1 MLPTSSTFTP
11 ALRRISPSI
20 PTVVVLP
27 FVPVT
32 VNHGRPAVRP
42 LLLETQA
49 SFHLSPQVDTRHPH
63 RHGIPGVV
71 RGHARRHDDEVGARL
86 DDRVDEGVR
95 ILLNTDLNLSDII
108 EEQRL
113 STARIKRAHLPVA
126 GEQRA
131 RRTLTRLTPTNNS
144 SETTHRRDTHSA

>member
-1 MLPTSSTFTP
+1 M
-11 ALRRISPSI
+11 
-20 PTVVVLP
+20 
-27 FVPVT
+27 
-32 VNHGRPAVRP
+32 RP
-42 LLLETQA
+42 LLLETPGE
-49 SFHLSPQVDTRHPH
+49 FHLSPQVDTGILTGVEH
-63 RHGIPGVV
+63 RVV

-95 ILLNTDLNLSDII
+95 ILLNTDLNVSDII

-113 STARIKRAHLPVA
+113 SAARIKRAHLPVA

-131 RRTLTRLTPTNNS
+131 RRTLTGLTPADDS

>member
-1 MLPTSSTFTP
+1 M
-11 ALRRISPSI
+11 
-20 PTVVVLP
+20 
-27 FVPVT
+27 
-32 VNHGRPAVRP
+32 RP
-42 LLLETQA
+42 LLLETPGE
-49 SFHLSPQVDTRHPH
+49 FHLSPQVDTRILTGTEY
-63 RHGIPGVV
+63 RVV

-86 DDRVDEGVR
+86 DDRTGQGVR
-95 ILLNTDLNLSDII
+95 ILLNTDLNVSDII

-131 RRTLTRLTPTNNS
+131 RRTLTGLTPTDNS